1 MIEPCGRSDEK
12 EGLSNAHAYR
22 LRDRRRCRSCCTQRH
37 SIARGNA
44 PATRQRC
51 GTVAVAA
58 RAVGCRAGNRLREAR
73 RAGISMQIAMNWLC
87 WPFLLAMLG
96 ICTAAAQE
104 KGKLHPQP
112 LPAIQDPENPSTPEK
127 EFFARKLTPA
137 ALKPAAIGFY
147 SNGCLA
153 GAVPLPIDGP
163 HWQVMRV
170 SRNRYWG
177 HPDLISSLQTIAR
190 KASDIGWPGLLVGD
204 IAQPRGGPMLT
215 GHSSHQIGL
224 DADIWFRPMPRRA
237 LTALEREEMMSTVV
251 VAADRR
257 NVAPKI
263 WTPSMRICS
272 RWRRK
277 SPGWNAS
284 L

>member
-1 MIEPCGRSDEK
+1 MTRSST
-12 EGLSNAHAYR
+12 GVASVAA
-22 LRDRRRCRSCCTQRH
+22 LRC
-37 SIARGNA
+37 
-44 PATRQRC
+44 
-51 GTVAVAA
+51 VAVRGA
-58 RAVGCRAGNRLREAR
+58 RALGYCASNPLREAR
-73 RAGISMQIAMNWLC
+73 TAGISMRTAMNWLC
-87 WPFLLAMLG
+87 WPFLLAMLVT
-96 ICTAAAQE
+96 CTASAQE
-104 KGKLHPQP
+104 KGRLHPQP
-112 LPAIQDPENPSTPEK
+112 LPAIEDTKDPATPAK
-127 EFFARKLTPA
+127 PFLARKLTPA
-137 ALKPAAIGFY
+137 ALEPAAIGFY
-147 SNGCLA
+147 SKGCLA
-153 GAVPLPIDGP
+153 GAVPLPIEGP

-177 HPDLISSLQTIAR
+177 HPDLIASLQTIAR

-204 IAQPRGGPMLT
+204 IAQARGGPMLT